1 MTALAVMAEPT
12 PDQSPEFW
20 MQRLKTGHEEALA
33 HLMARFEKPV
43 FSFLHRRLGSELGVV
58 QELTQEVFLKCLQ
71 HCQRFEEGRP
81 VAAWIFTLAA
91 NAATDHLRKR
101 GRELP
106 PPEAFDAPD
115 PHQPSPWEQVDQSRK
130 LQALKVALEG
140 LTSRQRNM
148 VLAYYV
154 QERPVKQIATDLGCA
169 EGTVKATLFQ
179 SLAKLRKHLDVRHDP
194 RD

>member
-1 MTALAVMAEPT
+1 MT
-12 PDQSPEFW
+12 
-20 MQRLKTGHEEALA
+20 
-33 HLMARFEKPV
+33 RFEKPV
-43 FSFLHRRLGSELGVV
+43 FAFLYRRLQGETGVV
-58 QELTQEVFLKCLQ
+58 QELTQDVFLKCLL

-106 PPEAFDAPD
+106 EPEFFDAPD
-115 PHQPSPWEQVDQSRK
+115 PHQPSPWEQVDQGRRV
-130 LQALKVALEG
+130 QALRQSLEG
-140 LTSRQRNM
+140 LTPRQKAM

-154 QERPVKQIATDLGCA
+154 AEHPVKQIADELGCA

-179 SLAKLRKHLDVRHDP
+179 SLAKLRKILEVSHETRV
-194 RD
+194 

>member
-1 MTALAVMAEPT
+1 MTLAVGALESPSGEVFT
-12 PDQSPEFW
+12 PEYW
-20 MQRLKTGHEEALA
+20 MGRLKSGHEEALA

-43 FSFLHRRLGSELGVV
+43 FSFLYRRLQGETGVV
-58 QELTQEVFLKCLQ
+58 QELTQEVFFKCLR

-115 PHQPSPWEQVDQSRK
+115 PHQPSPWDQVDQDRR
-130 LQALKVALEG
+130 LRALREALEG
-140 LTSRQRNM
+140 LTPRQRTM

-154 QERPVKQIATDLGCA
+154 HERPVKQIAEDLGCA

-179 SLAKLRKHLDVRHDP
+179 SLAKLRKNLEVTP
-194 RD
+194 

>member
-1 MTALAVMAEPT
+1 MNAVTAVAEAER
-12 PDQSPEFW
+12 SPEYW
-20 MQRLKTGHEEALA
+20 MVQLKAGHEEALA

-43 FSFLHRRLGSELGVV
+43 FAFLYRRLGSELGVV

-101 GRELP
+101 GREQT

-115 PHQPSPWEQVDQSRK
+115 PHQPSPWDEVDQSRK
-130 LQALKVALEG
+130 LRALQEALEG
-140 LTSRQRNM
+140 LTPRQRAIVN
-148 VLAYYV
+148 AYYV
-154 QERPVKQIATDLGCA
+154 REMSVKRIAEDLGCA

-179 SLAKLRKHLDVRHDP
+179 SLAKLRKFMEAP
-194 RD
+194 Q